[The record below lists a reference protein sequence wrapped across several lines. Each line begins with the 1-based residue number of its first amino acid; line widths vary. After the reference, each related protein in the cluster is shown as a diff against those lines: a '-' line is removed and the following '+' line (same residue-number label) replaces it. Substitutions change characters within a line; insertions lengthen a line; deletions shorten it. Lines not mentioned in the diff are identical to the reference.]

1 MALPQVTTPTY
12 ELAVPSTDKK
22 LKYRPFLVKE
32 EKILMIA
39 MEAKEQSGI
48 IDAVKQIVESCTF
61 NKFDVSKSPMF
72 DVEYI
77 FLNIRA
83 KSVGEVCTVNLR
95 CPDDNETFVQTDIDL
110 TEVEVGMDKEHTNKI
125 ELTEEMGMIMTYPT
139 LDLFSDFDG
148 VTAVNATN
156 MIDIIA
162 ACIVQIYDKKGEEVF
177 EAKDSTKQELIDFV
191 EQLNSKQFKDLQKF
205 FDTMPKLTHTVKIE
219 NPKTKVKSEV
229 TLNGLNDFFG

>member
-1 MALPQVTTPTY
+1 MALPQVNTPTY

-48 IDAVKQIVESCTF
+48 IDAVKQIVQSCTF
-61 NKFDVSKSPMF
+61 EKFDMNSAPMF

-83 KSVGEVCTVNLR
+83 KSVGEVSTVRLR

-110 TEVEVGMDKEHTNKI
+110 TKVEVEVNDEHSNKI
-125 ELTEEMGMIMTYPT
+125 ELTEEMGMIMKYPT
-139 LDLFSDFDG
+139 LESFVSLDATSI
-148 VTAVNATN
+148 NASN

-162 ACIVQIYDKKGEEVF
+162 ACIEQIYDKKGEDIY
-177 EAKDSTKQELIDFV
+177 EAKDSTRQELIDFV
-191 EQLNSKQFKDLQKF
+191 EQLNSKQFKEVQSF
-205 FDTMPKLTHTVKIE
+205 FDTMPKLKHKVKIE

-229 TLNGLNDFFG
+229 VLTGLNDFFG

>member
-1 MALPQVTTPTY
+1 MALPQVNTPTY

-39 MEAKEQSGI
+39 MEGKEQSGI
-48 IDAVKQIVESCTF
+48 IDAVKQIVASCTF
-61 NKFDVSKSPMF
+61 EKFDISKSPIF

-83 KSVGEVCTVNLR
+83 KSVGEVSTVNLR
-95 CPDDNETFVQTDIDL
+95 CLDDEKTFVRTDIDL
-110 TEVEVGMDKEHTNKI
+110 TKVEVEMKEEHNNKI

-139 LDLFSDFDG
+139 LDSFADYEG
-148 VTAVNATN
+148 TAVNASN

-162 ACIVQIYDKKGEEVF
+162 SCIAQIYDKGGEDVY
-177 EAKDSTKQELIDFV
+177 EAKDSTKQELIDFI
-191 EQLNSKQFKDLQKF
+191 EQLNSKQFADVQKF
-205 FDTMPKLTHTVKIE
+205 FDTMPRLTHTVKIE
-219 NPKTKVKSEV
+219 NPKTKKESEIV
-229 TLNGLNDFFG
+229 LTGLNDFFG

>member
-1 MALPQVTTPTY
+1 MALPQVNTPTY

-39 MEAKEQSGI
+39 MEAKEKSGI

-61 NKFDVSKSPMF
+61 NKFDVSKAPMF

-83 KSVGEVCTVNLR
+83 KSVGETSTVNLL
-95 CPDDNETFVQTDIDL
+95 CLDDNKTYVKADIDL
-110 TEVEVGMDKEHTNKI
+110 TKVEVEMDKKHTNKI
-125 ELTEEMGMIMTYPT
+125 ELTDEMGMIMSYPT
-139 LDLFSDFDG
+139 LDSFDSLDISNI
-148 VTAVNATN
+148 NASN
-156 MIDIIA
+156 MIDIIV
-162 ACIVQIYDKKGEEVF
+162 ACVGQIYDKKGEEVF
-177 EAKDSTKQELIDFV
+177 EAKDSTKKELIDFI
-191 EQLNSKQFKDLQKF
+191 EQLNSKQFQDVQKF
-205 FDTMPKLTHTVKIE
+205 FDTMPKLTHKVEIE

-229 TLNGLNDFFG
+229 VLNGLNDFF